1 MKKIYIKIALDII
14 MAVILLSLTRIKIT
28 GMFWHEVL
36 GIVILGIFI
45 IHIWSNL
52 KTFKA
57 MHKGMTNKKL
67 TGKAK
72 FSHCLNGILFLL
84 ALIAVITGILI
95 SYTILTNITIANR
108 DTIAIVH
115 RLSAGLLFIGVII
128 HIALHRK
135 HIRGKVGKAI
145 GQ

>member
-95 SYTILTNITIANR
+95 SYTILTNITIA
-108 DTIAIVH
+108 IVH

-135 HIRGKVGKAI
+135 HIRGKVRKAI

>member
-14 MAVILLSLTRIKIT
+14 MTVILLSLTRIKIT

-45 IHIWSNL
+45 IHIGSNL

-57 MHKGMTNKKL
+57 MHKGMINKKL
-67 TGKAK
+67 TGKAM
-72 FSHCLNGILFLL
+72 FGHCLNGALFLL

-108 DTIAIVH
+108 DIVAIIH
-115 RLSAGLLFIGVII
+115 RISAALLFIGVII

-135 HIRGKVGKAI
+135 HIRGKVKKAI
-145 GQ
+145 GR